1 MDTLLVVSG
10 SALSGL
16 AYGSSAR
23 DRAQN
28 TGSDTIGSLAG
39 DTVTFSDEAQSLAQS
54 MTPASNAALASNV
67 ALVGNAAGAGN
78 AAVASNAGT
87 DLGAHGLGLGVSDG
101 SGGSGASKDLESLK
115 DMIENIKEQISTV
128 KQSGESKKEKEAKL
142 VNLRDEL
149 ARAQREY
156 QKAVLDGVAG
166 IPRVQGTRAEGMGS
180 SLT

>member
-28 TGSDTIGSLAG
+28 TGSDTIGLLAG
-39 DTVTFSDEAQSLAQS
+39 DTVTFSDEAQSLAQA

-67 ALVGNAAGAGN
+67 ALVGNTAGVSN

-87 DLGAHGLGLGVSDG
+87 NRGAHGLGLGVSDG

-156 QKAVLDGVAG
+156 QKAVLDGAAG

>member
-10 SALSGL
+10 SALGGL
-16 AYGSSAR
+16 AYGSSAT

-28 TGSDTIGSLAG
+28 TVSDTTGSLAG

-54 MTPASNAALASNV
+54 MTLASNAAVASNAAL
-67 ALVGNAAGAGN
+67 VGNTAGVSN

-87 DLGAHGLGLGVSDG
+87 GHSLGLGVPDAG
-101 SGGSGASKDLESLK
+101 GGSGASENLQSLK
-115 DMIENIKEQISTV
+115 DMIENIKKQIDSV

-156 QKAVLDGVAG
+156 QKAVLDGAPG